1 MLKTFSILL
10 LSIVFH
16 QTENKKSNVWETKI
30 NESNYQVFVRES
42 DISDIKE
49 IKIIHYF
56 KGNFKKLALA
66 LNDIETNKKLFSSCT
81 EAKLLKRIDAQSSYQ
96 YFYFKMP
103 LTISD
108 RDIVSKVTIK
118 STDTTY
124 SLGTS
129 STDGKMVAIKSKVIR
144 MTQANT
150 SWQFK
155 KTSSGDIYME
165 YYASADPKGKIPKW
179 LVNAF
184 AIREARISIDILK
197 KMIR

>member
-1 MLKTFSILL
+1 MSF
-10 LSIVFH
+10 VFYSP
-16 QTENKKSNVWETKI
+16 ENKKSNEWETKI
-30 NESNYQVFVRES
+30 NELNYQVLVRES

-49 IKIIHYF
+49 IKIVHKF
-56 KGNFKKLALA
+56 KGNFKKLVVA
-66 LNDIETNKKLFSSCT
+66 LNNIETNKKLFNSCT
-81 EAKLLKRIDAQSSYQ
+81 EARLLKQLDVHSSYQ

-108 RDIVSKVTIK
+108 RDIISKVTIH

-124 SLGTS
+124 SLIS
-129 STDGKMVAIKSKVIR
+129 SAADSKMAAFKSKVIR
-144 MTQANT
+144 ITKANT

-155 KTSSGDIYME
+155 KTRYGDIHME

-184 AIREARISIDILK
+184 AIREARISIDKLK
-197 KMIR
+197 KMCLN

>member
-1 MLKTFSILL
+1 LLKTFSILL
-10 LSIVFH
+10 VSLVFYSP
-16 QTENKKSNVWETKI
+16 ENKKSNEWETKI
-30 NESNYQVFVRES
+30 NELDYQVLVRES

-49 IKIIHYF
+49 IKIVHKF
-56 KGNFKKLALA
+56 KGNFKKLVLA
-66 LNDIETNKKLFSSCT
+66 LNNIETNKKLFNSCT
-81 EAKLLKRIDAQSSYQ
+81 EARLLKQLDAHSSYQ

-108 RDIVSKVTIK
+108 RDIISKVTIH

-124 SLGTS
+124 SLVS
-129 STDGKMVAIKSKVIR
+129 SAADSKIASFKSKVIR
-144 MTQANT
+144 ITQANT

-155 KTSSGDIYME
+155 KTRSGDIHME

-184 AIREARISIDILK
+184 AIREARISIDKLK
-197 KMIR
+197 KMIQ

>member
-10 LSIVFH
+10 ISIFF
-16 QTENKKSNVWETKI
+16 QSTENKKSNEWETKI
-30 NESNYQVFVRES
+30 NELNYQVLVRES

-49 IKIIHYF
+49 IKVVHKF
-56 KGNFKKLALA
+56 KGNFKKLMAA
-66 LNDIETNKKLFSSCT
+66 LNDIETNKKLFNSCT
-81 EAKLLKRIDAQSSYQ
+81 EARLLKQIDVHSSYQ

-108 RDIVSKVTIK
+108 RDIISKVTIK
-118 STDTTY
+118 NTDSTY
-124 SLGTS
+124 SLVS
-129 STDGKMVAIKSKVIR
+129 SSVDSKMIAFKSKVIR
-144 MTQANT
+144 ITQANT

-155 KTSSGDIYME
+155 KTRSGDIHME

-184 AIREARISIDILK
+184 AIREARISIDKLK
-197 KMIR
+197 KMIQ

>member
-10 LSIVFH
+10 ISIFF
-16 QTENKKSNVWETKI
+16 QSTENKKSNEWETKI
-30 NESNYQVFVRES
+30 NELNYQVLVRES

-49 IKIIHYF
+49 IKVVHKF
-56 KGNFKKLALA
+56 KGNFKKLMVA
-66 LNDIETNKKLFSSCT
+66 LNDIETNKKLFNSCT
-81 EAKLLKRIDAQSSYQ
+81 EARLLKQIDVHSSYQ

-108 RDIVSKVTIK
+108 RDIISKVTIK
-118 STDTTY
+118 NTDSTY
-124 SLGTS
+124 SLVS
-129 STDGKMVAIKSKVIR
+129 SSFDSKMIAFKSKVIR
-144 MTQANT
+144 ITQANT

-155 KTSSGDIYME
+155 KTRSGDIHME

-184 AIREARISIDILK
+184 AIREARISIDKLK
-197 KMIR
+197 KMIQ

>member
-1 MLKTFSILL
+1 LGKLYTLFLIFSPL
-10 LSIVFH
+10 FT
-16 QTENKKSNVWETKI
+16 TEYNTSNEWETKI
-30 NESNYQVFVRES
+30 NEPNYQVYVRES

-49 IKIIHYF
+49 IKITHKF
-56 KGNFKKLALA
+56 KGNFKRMVLA

-81 EAKLLKRIDAQSSYQ
+81 EARLLKQIDAQNSYQ

-118 STDTTY
+118 STDSTY
-124 SLGTS
+124 SLTS
-129 STDGKMVAIKSKVIR
+129 QAIDNKTIRPISKVIR
-144 MTQANT
+144 ITQANT
-150 SWQFK
+150 SWIFR
-155 KTSSGDIYME
+155 KTRTGDILME

-184 AIREARISIDILK
+184 AIRESKISIDKLK
-197 KMIR
+197 KMIQ

>member
-1 MLKTFSILL
+1 
-10 LSIVFH
+10 
-16 QTENKKSNVWETKI
+16 
-30 NESNYQVFVRES
+30 
-42 DISDIKE
+42 
-49 IKIIHYF
+49 
-56 KGNFKKLALA
+56 LALA